1 MFLMNESNKYSC
13 NVVVILIK
21 TDCEKIDVNELLLIA
36 QSDTTIQNENKEK
49 LRDTLLSRLPSL
61 SNLNIDNIKGT
72 PESFVVEFSA
82 NLKNRQ
88 DVSLILEEYGIITK
102 EELRIAKTV

>member
-1 MFLMNESNKYSC
+1 M
-13 NVVVILIK
+13 
-21 TDCEKIDVNELLLIA
+21 DVNELLLIA
-36 QSDTTIQNENKEK
+36 QSDTTIQNENTEE
-49 LRDTLLSRLPSL
+49 LRDTLLSLLPSL

-88 DVSLILEEYGIITK
+88 DLFLEEYGIITK
-102 EELRIAKTV
+102 EELRIAKTL

>member
-1 MFLMNESNKYSC
+1 M
-13 NVVVILIK
+13 
-21 TDCEKIDVNELLLIA
+21 DVNELLLIA
-36 QSDTTIQNENKEK
+36 QSDTTIQNENTEE
-49 LRDTLLSRLPSL
+49 LRDTLLSLLPSL

-72 PESFVVEFSA
+72 PESFVAEFSA

-88 DVSLILEEYGIITK
+88 DVSLFLEEYGVITK

>member
-1 MFLMNESNKYSC
+1 M
-13 NVVVILIK
+13 
-21 TDCEKIDVNELLLIA
+21 DVNELLLIA
-36 QSDTTIQNENKEK
+36 HSDTTIQNENTEE
-49 LRDTLLSRLPSL
+49 LRDTLLSLLPSL

-88 DVSLILEEYGIITK
+88 DLFLEEYGIITK
-102 EELRIAKTV
+102 EELRIAKTL